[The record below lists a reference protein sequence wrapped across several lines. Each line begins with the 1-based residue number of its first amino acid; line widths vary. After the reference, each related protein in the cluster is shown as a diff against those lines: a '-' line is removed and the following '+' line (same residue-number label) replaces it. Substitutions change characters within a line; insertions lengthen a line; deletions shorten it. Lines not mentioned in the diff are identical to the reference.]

1 MSWLF
6 LKKSEK
12 ETSQNISSFQDKII
26 VRPACKD
33 DYEEWVRVRSENRD
47 FLTPYEPSWPENALT
62 KEFFYRRIEILETHA
77 RADKSYSYLIFDT
90 DQTLVG
96 GININH
102 VCRGAAQYASL
113 GYWLDRKSQGHGYM
127 TMAGLS
133 VLHHAFTELRLER
146 MNAATL
152 PDNQKS
158 QALLERLGFAQEGFA
173 RQFIQIDGQRRDH
186 VLFGLN
192 KENFMRL
199 RVPREL

>member
-12 ETSQNISSFQDKII
+12 EANQNISSFQDKII
-26 VRPACKD
+26 VRPACID

-47 FLTPYEPSWPENALT
+47 FLTPYEPSWPKNALT

-90 DQTLVG
+90 NPALVG

-113 GYWLDRKSQGHGYM
+113 GYWLDRKSQGQGYM

-133 VLHHAFTELRLER
+133 VLHHAFTELGLER

-158 QALLERLGFAQEGFA
+158 QMLLERLGFSQEGFA
-173 RQFIQIDGQRRDH
+173 RSYIQIDGQRRDH
-186 VLFGLN
+186 ILYGLN
-192 KENFMRL
+192 KGDFMGSRI
-199 RVPREL
+199 PRDV